1 MRSNNIIIVIK
12 NSNLVFDF
20 SIVFKI
26 INKKNRDK
34 VGVKGVVKDVDRLEE
49 LFYSIVYFGINFVYL
64 NVTIEING
72 FVVGLVDKVHF
83 VVTDF
88 VNRGKTNF
96 IRFYVDTIVA
106 IYFKI
111 VDLNREEKMTK
122 KTD

>member
-34 VGVKGVVKDVDRLEE
+34 VVVKGVVKDVDRLEE